1 MDRLLRR
8 AHRQR
13 RICGLSVGWYID
25 EMAGMGV
32 PLSPRARGVAEMVTI
47 GEGMYPFTSGTFDA
61 VCELLEHDVLLHTV
75 YDTRAE
81 KLQRLAEIVEEHDPR

>member
-1 MDRLLRR
+1 MN
-8 AHRQR
+8 
-13 RICGLSVGWYID
+13 
-25 EMAGMGV
+25 
-32 PLSPRARGVAEMVTI
+32 
-47 GEGMYPFTSGTFDA
+47 PFTSGTFDA